1 MLFYLFVL
9 ILLMIFSINQNN
21 KISVHICLFFL
32 MALISLKGDI
42 GPDFSGY
49 LYRYDNF
56 VPSISLLKSKGEIGW
71 FFIEYITYIQKWDYQ
86 TYTIF
91 TGVIGIG
98 FLILAQRKIQYL
110 GFLAFI
116 FQILIVQLGLSGM
129 RQFIAVCIVI
139 YATSI
144 YIFENKRSIIKF
156 ILLIIFAAS
165 FHISALT
172 MLFILP
178 FLIKLNKKQ
187 MFFIFLLIIVG
198 LSSEILAANI
208 DKYDS
213 RYLQS
218 TKYSSGAYFR
228 FIITA
233 IIIKLGLIKS
243 NKKLY
248 YLGILLLVFGI
259 VMGFVNTIALHR
271 FNYYLLPISC
281 IILIRN
287 YQLGL
292 INPFKMNFV
301 YLMSIF
307 YLIIFFI
314 YSTHGEAF
322 VPYKF
327 YFE

>member
-9 ILLMIFSINQNN
+9 IFIMIFSINQNN

-32 MALISLKGDI
+32 MALISLKGDV

-56 VPSISLLKSKGEIGW
+56 EPYNSLLRAKGEIGW
-71 FFIEYITYIQKWDYQ
+71 YFIEYITYIQKWDFQ

-116 FQILIVQLGLSGM
+116 FQIVIVQLGLSGM
-129 RQFIAVCIVI
+129 RQFIAVCIVTYI
-139 YATSI
+139 ASI
-144 YIFENKRSIIKF
+144 YIFENKTSIIKF

-172 MLFILP
+172 FTFILP
-178 FLIKLNKKQ
+178 FLIKLKKQ
-187 MFFIFLLIIVG
+187 QIFFIFLLIIVG
-198 LSSEILAANI
+198 LSFEIIGANI
-208 DKYDS
+208 EKYDS

-218 TKYSSGAYFR
+218 TKNSSGAYFR

-233 IIIKLGLIKS
+233 IILMLGLIKS
-243 NKKLY
+243 NKRLY
-248 YLGILLLVFGI
+248 YLGVLLLVFGI
-259 VMGFVNTIALHR
+259 VIGFVNTIALHR

-322 VPYKF
+322 VPYKL